1 MVERLK
7 GGRTNAFLLISRRPF
22 LWGNR
27 LHAHLHAVALANLT
41 SQQCNTPAKS
51 PSLAPHQF
59 RTHRRLHF
67 PLPRR
72 LSRSNHGEIAY
83 QRHRT
88 DGISSGKYHSA
99 PRGKVMVLFE
109 SFRFVL
115 HGCTPEPARE
125 YCSVYDRSTLIDVAL
140 RPRHHYDDLKRRIA
154 LSCVG
159 YCLWRSIRL
168 GGNTAVVS
176 LFLGSPHRDSQRES
190 TASLTLSETSPT
202 RRTDPPRRDRNRY
215 FCRMDTPM
223 NTASKAFGLSLA
235 FHSLMALFALL
246 MLNTFHTPV
255 LSLAL
260 PLKHVQ
266 LVSLS
271 QASKILT
278 PPLTPIV
285 HTETAK
291 MVPNTPPKE
300 LPVTPQKLSP
310 APQQV
315 QTVPTPAPVPTLPS
329 TLSKPT
335 PAAVATPIQSPVRA
349 QPKADISAQ
358 KQSFFAHLRT
368 KIQQNLR
375 YPSAA
380 RRRGMEGEV
389 SVQFV
394 LENSGAIRDITIRDG
409 DGIFHESAKLAVASA
424 SGVKIP
430 EVLSDTF
437 PTDVKLTL
445 EFRLD

>member
-1 MVERLK
+1 MVFTENFRFMLH
-7 GGRTNAFLLISRRPF
+7 RITPLTARADSPFYHRYAVIYVALCSRYHDDDPQCRRP
-22 LWGNR
+22 LMVMGYSVW
-27 LHAHLHAVALANLT
+27 
-41 SQQCNTPAKS
+41 
-51 PSLAPHQF
+51 
-59 RTHRRLHF
+59 RRL
-67 PLPRR
+67 
-72 LSRSNHGEIAY
+72 
-83 QRHRT
+83 RT
-88 DGISSGKYHSA
+88 
-99 PRGKVMVLFE
+99 
-109 SFRFVL
+109 
-115 HGCTPEPARE
+115 
-125 YCSVYDRSTLIDVAL
+125 
-140 RPRHHYDDLKRRIA
+140 
-154 LSCVG
+154 
-159 YCLWRSIRL
+159 W
-168 GGNTAVVS
+168 GNTAVVS

-271 QASKILT
+271 QASKILA

-329 TLSKPT
+329 TLSKPIS
-335 PAAVATPIQSPVRA
+335 AAVATPIQSPVRA
-349 QPKADISAQ
+349 QPKADISAE